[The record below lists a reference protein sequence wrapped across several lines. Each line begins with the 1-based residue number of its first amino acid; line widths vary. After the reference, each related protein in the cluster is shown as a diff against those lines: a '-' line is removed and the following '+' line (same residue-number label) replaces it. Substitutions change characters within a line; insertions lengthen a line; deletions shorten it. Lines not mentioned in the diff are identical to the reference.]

1 MPPNQREVQ
10 RQLMKK
16 YNIIFDGPIDSISNP
31 QWPSNCNTIFD
42 HIRRLGKTDY
52 SEYRESISADFTR
65 FPWRHQVQRRAKRIA
80 ESAKRCLESRKNE
93 SGWRLALESEVMA
106 RFSVEIACRNCR
118 GRLWRSEQEVDPTT
132 QSAEEDDAN
141 SLRARQ
147 RRRQPCTCDR
157 TDLSRDIPEQGI
169 SPLFDDRAEEAIIYS
184 SELRAELPKR
194 EHRPDRVYGL
204 QVTERLSRLLNYA
217 EDIRSS
223 PFRLDGDPLVFPFL
237 VIEAKS
243 EKGSEGFTDTQDQTA
258 FAIRELLSIQHELAR
273 VVEEDKEWDGVPLV
287 WFLSYKGEEWRV
299 SAAYIC
305 STPDKTFYRV
315 VLLWSGCVDS
325 LGGALQLL
333 LIIDYIADWARDI
346 YREGIAHSLQKFAPD
361 DSESL
366 RRDVDIPSKA
376 GNVALWVASNLDN
389 SDDARNQPIGDPLRK
404 FDSKSGVF
412 RDPRFVRSNCIGLAI
427 THQNVEPFLRTAKT
441 NRETSDLIFALLENL
456 ERPCLVKGQML
467 NDLELLWTDTD
478 RSLSDILHPE
488 DIFYVVLAA
497 KFYLNPNWEPVR
509 ELTYLAVS
517 QKLVQ
522 DSVRSSPKPLP
533 YIILLETAPMV
544 ETLEGFRGLL
554 HMSAEDNLAACLYN
568 FCIRIDI
575 EASARR
581 SEINFVWK
589 TLPTIAI
596 NDNPGAQKKRVL
608 CACARPTASRFVH
621 KIYSMYKVGR
631 NEPTIS
637 FFRVSS
643 SMDQLATVEDLRDRP
658 QLLDET
664 AWPWKEDAGL
674 KAARASIREL
684 MIVRKAAQVTYF
696 QADLCIF
703 ILDMS
708 LAVQGIPR
716 TLFSRPP
723 ETHVLMFKY
732 DEDPDDIDRWGAA
745 TYSQDDTRKGW
756 NFAIHTSNDVVR
768 LTSHL
773 EKLRKGLRQYP
784 GFGLLSKWKQIIT
797 GWAQDQ
803 NTESLDLAS
812 TRPFTR
818 RSDQASLT
826 SLLLKIGDDE
836 TERPLQ
842 KPAISWGFMVIKEE
856 DEATSRTAGPS
867 KRTTERSRRPNGAE
881 RMQNP
886 ENSRGG
892 DTGVDSSTMSERQ
905 KGKRPMAVADE
916 PDEAESSAHAERR
929 ARQEREVAQRFNSD
943 FLSDEELEQVLAKGT
958 LS

>member
-10 RQLMKK
+10 RQLIKK
-16 YNIIFDGPIDSISNP
+16 YNIVFDGPIDSISDP

-42 HIRRLGKTDY
+42 HIQQLGRTDY

-80 ESAKRCLESRKNE
+80 ESAKRCLQSRKNE

-118 GRLWRSEQEVDPTT
+118 GRLWRSEQEVNPST
-132 QSAEEDDAN
+132 QPAEEGDTN

-147 RRRQPCTCDR
+147 MRRQPCTCNPN
-157 TDLSRDIPEQGI
+157 DLSRDIPEQGI
-169 SPLFDDRAEEAIIYS
+169 SPLFDDRAEEGIIYS

-204 QVTERLSRLLNYA
+204 QVTERLDRLLSYA

-243 EKGSEGFTDTQDQTA
+243 EKSSDGFTNNQVQTA
-258 FAIRELLSIQHELAR
+258 FAIRELLSIQHELSQATNEGR
-273 VVEEDKEWDGVPLV
+273 EWDGGPLV
-287 WFLSYKGEEWRV
+287 WFLSYRGEEWRV
-299 SAAYIC
+299 SAAYTHT
-305 STPDKTFYRV
+305 TPDKISYRV

-346 YREGIAHSLQKFAPD
+346 YREGIAHSLQKFAPH

-376 GNVALWVASNLDN
+376 GNVARWVASNLDN
-389 SDDARNQPIGDPLRK
+389 SDDATSQPIGDPLRK
-404 FDSKSGVF
+404 FDSQSGVF
-412 RDPRFVRSNCIGLAI
+412 RDPRFVRSHCIGLAI
-427 THQNVEPFLRTAKT
+427 THQNVEPFLRTATT
-441 NRETSDLIFALLENL
+441 NGETSDLIFSLLENL

-488 DIFYVVLAA
+488 DVFYVDFAA
-497 KFYLNPNWEPVR
+497 TFQLTSKWEPVR

-522 DSVRSSPKPLP
+522 DSVRSSPKSLP
-533 YIILLETAPMV
+533 DIILLESAPMI

-568 FCIRIDI
+568 FCIRIDT
-575 EASARR
+575 EASARH

-589 TLPTIAI
+589 TLPTFAT
-596 NDNPGAQKKRVL
+596 NDNPGAQKPR
-608 CACARPTASRFVH
+608 
-621 KIYSMYKVGR
+621 IGR
-631 NEPTIS
+631 NEPTVS

-643 SMDQLATVEDLRDRP
+643 SMDQLATAEDLRERP

-664 AWPWKEDAGL
+664 TWPWREDKGW

-684 MIVRKAAQVTYF
+684 LIVRKAAEVTYF

-708 LAVQGIPR
+708 LAVKGVPQ
-716 TLFSRPP
+716 TLFSCPP
-723 ETHVLMFKY
+723 DTHVLMFKY
-732 DEDPDDIDRWGAA
+732 DEDPDVTNRWGAA
-745 TYSQDDTRKGW
+745 LYEQDDTRKSW
-756 NFAIHTSNDVVR
+756 NFAIHTSDNVTWHLPVLSRVVR
-768 LTSHL
+768 AKPQS
-773 EKLRKGLRQYP
+773 
-784 GFGLLSKWKQIIT
+784 
-797 GWAQDQ
+797 
-803 NTESLDLAS
+803 
-812 TRPFTR
+812 
-818 RSDQASLT
+818 
-826 SLLLKIGDDE
+826 SLLLNIGDDE
-836 TERPLQ
+836 SDRPLP
-842 KPAISWGFMVIKEE
+842 KPMISHVFMVIKEE
-856 DEATSRTAGPS
+856 DEDTSRTAGPS
-867 KRTTERSRRPNGAE
+867 KKATGQACIPDGAE
-881 RMQNP
+881 GMHHQ
-886 ENSRGG
+886 ENSRSG
-892 DTGVDSSTMSERQ
+892 DTGVDSPTMSERRR
-905 KGKRPMAVADE
+905 GKRPLRAVDE
-916 PDEAESSAHAERR
+916 SDEAESSAHAERR
-929 ARQEREVAQRFNSD
+929 ARQQREVARWFNSD
-943 FLSDEELEQVLAKGT
+943 FLSDEELEEVLAKGT
-958 LS
+958 LA